1 MHGSFDLIFI
11 VRDVRDET
19 RDQKIA
25 EHVIQV
31 GGRVKPS
38 LMRSRAGHIGVRTVG
53 EPVAIALGT
62 PHFGVAHRQRWWPH
76 GSVRERPI
84 RYWIYSRMY
93 SMVRTLQPYAD
104 GCTARGSFR
113 QLVRPVL
120 EICVRCREFCC
131 A

>member
-1 MHGSFDLIFI
+1 MCKALT
-11 VRDVRDET
+11 DV
-19 RDQKIA
+19 IP
-25 EHVIQV
+25 
-31 GGRVKPS
+31 GRS
-38 LMRSRAGHIGVRTVG
+38 HRRAHCARNRWKS
-53 EPVAIALGT
+53 LGT

-84 RYWIYSRMY
+84 HSWIYSRMY

-120 EICVRCREFCC
+120 EICVRCRELCSV
-131 A
+131 